1 MKLFLSRRE
10 CEMIVDA
17 IDHRIPTALPEDAD
31 DYRVLLGRLQEVM
44 ELQCPDDKSTYNIR
58 FKKEIS
64 K

>member
-1 MKLFLSRRE
+1 MFLSRRE
-10 CEMIVDA
+10 CEMIADA

-31 DYRVLLGRLQEVM
+31 DFRAIQNRIYSVM
-44 ELQCPDDKSTYNIR
+44 ELQSPEDKSTYNIR